1 MRRPRPTGGRAPD
14 RGARAALARG
24 LRLLLLG
31 GLVVV
36 GLAAGADGAGPLA
49 LTPEQQKRLAVGE
62 IVVLD
67 TRPPGASPGAGGGTA
82 VAVVPAPVERVWAV
96 LTDYPG
102 HPRYYPGVESAE
114 VLEASGPRVL
124 VRYTVRVGFFSF
136 RFHMNKVADR
146 AHRRIEWHLA
156 EDRANGLLRENSG
169 YWLVEARPGGSLVTY
184 SIAVRS
190 YLPGFLTAGSEQQS
204 LVETVSGL
212 RRVVAE
218 TGRGTSLRGLG
229 YRRGLVL
236 AEAGDQLAPPP
247 AALPLADGSELGVG
261 VGRPLR

>member
-14 RGARAALARG
+14 RAARAALARG
-24 LRLLLLG
+24 LCVLL
-31 GLVVV
+31 VA
-36 GLAAGADGAGPLA
+36 GLAVGSLVAGADGAGALA
-49 LTPEQQKRLAVGE
+49 LTPEQQQRLAAGE

-124 VRYTVRVGFFSF
+124 VRYTVRIGFFSF
-136 RFHMNKVADR
+136 RFHMNKVADPAR
-146 AHRRIEWHLA
+146 RRIEWQLA

-190 YLPGFLTAGSEQQS
+190 YLPGFLTAGSEQNS

-212 RRVVAE
+212 RRVVAGAP
-218 TGRGTSLRGLG
+218 GR
-229 YRRGLVL
+229 
-236 AEAGDQLAPPP
+236 AG
-247 AALPLADGSELGVG
+247 
-261 VGRPLR
+261 R